1 LANLRRADSNAA
13 CRSHLCTCRKAARM
27 IEGAVHFQFAIA
39 TGEGAWNGQLS
50 TPDQS
55 NRTRK
60 GGPEFG
66 MRANSVAMDWMS
78 KHAVAPL
85 LSSVA
90 KSRSRAFGAPTN
102 LIFALFDRSRYP
114 QTASDDQ
121 LPRICD
127 RIFGRS
133 NSHFFR
139 NLCVGCAI

>member
-1 LANLRRADSNAA
+1 
-13 CRSHLCTCRKAARM
+13 M

-39 TGEGAWNGQLS
+39 IGEGAWNGQLS
-50 TPDQS
+50 TADQS

-78 KHAVAPL
+78 KHAMAPL

-114 QTASDDQ
+114 QTASIIQ
-121 LPRICD
+121 LLRICD
-127 RIFGRS
+127 RLFGRTS
-133 NSHFFR
+133 SHFSR
-139 NLCVGCAI
+139 NLWVGCAI

>member
-1 LANLRRADSNAA
+1 
-13 CRSHLCTCRKAARM
+13 M

-39 TGEGAWNGQLS
+39 TGEGAWNRQLS
-50 TPDQS
+50 TADQS

-60 GGPEFG
+60 GGAEFG

-78 KHAVAPL
+78 KHGVAPV

-114 QTASDDQ
+114 KTASIIP
-121 LPRICD
+121 LLRICNK
-127 RIFGRS
+127 IVGRS
-133 NSHFFR
+133 SSHFFR